1 MIMNVFD
8 SRYPIKKPYGIYRPG
23 DNVVDYHLAPRAKIA
38 IIPIFLIA
46 ASEGENSIWL
56 LRLCAHG
63 NSGFLEL
70 GEGLTA
76 ANAFHFNILG
86 NYFTPGG
93 GGIEIHACGVGSS
106 MALEPP
112 FIQGRGGIG
121 STKGPGYDLLRA
133 LAQGTGVQVTAA
145 INIQGAD
152 RYHNWEGMA
161 ITVTPDGSSCMGCG
175 SFKKL

>member
-23 DNVVDYHLAPRAKIA
+23 DNVVDYYLAPDAKIA
-38 IIPIFLIA
+38 IIPIFIIA
-46 ASEGENSIWL
+46 ASEGEKSIWL

-76 ANAFHFNILG
+76 TNAFHFKVLK

-93 GGIEIHACGVGSS
+93 RGIEIHGCGVGSS
-106 MALEPP
+106 IPLRPP
-112 FIQGRGGIG
+112 FIQGRGGTG
-121 STKGPGYDLLRA
+121 SSSGPGYNLIRA

-145 INIQGAD
+145 INIQGGD
-152 RYHNWEGMA
+152 RYHNWEGMTIA
-161 ITVTPDGSSCMGCG
+161 VTPDGSSCMGCG
-175 SFKKL
+175 SFKQL